1 MFSKKSVLIY
11 IIIGWFL
18 YVVGFLSSFPYL
30 LDFERSKVAMIDT
43 IRNIIEYSLMFLSIL
58 CFCIVFLRKN
68 KFLRSIA
75 YLLLLLLSLNFMLSA
90 SCFFI
95 YKQGFNVGMTLSILE
110 TNVSES
116 LSMVKTLILPIIVT
130 IIFYIILLL
139 IFIGGSKIIDKNF
152 TKNKILI
159 VFSFIWII
167 LPALFFIKHKYIS
180 NKGGGLMVKNAIYHY
195 SDFIAAQVL
204 KKDIDGIINTKI
216 NYNLINTG
224 EQPIENIVVLVGES
238 VRKQNMSLYGY
249 QRETTPNE
257 AAERDNMLLYQNAY
271 SPAAITNMS
280 VPIVLS
286 NIDINNYQKELK
298 KLGDNIVNAANHSG
312 YNTFWYSTQG
322 GAHGITAIAT
332 YSKNKKFLN
341 GYDEVVIPYLKEAL
355 KDSSPKK
362 LIVLH
367 INGSHPYA
375 CDKYPPKEAVWEGGI
390 DECYDNSIRYTDK
403 IIGQIFELL
412 KNKNSALVYFS
423 DHGQIKE
430 NEIYKHGDYKEAVQ
444 VPYFVWFSP
453 SIKTD
458 KKGQKIEE
466 PTSITTVYSKVLELM
481 GTKNPKTV
489 DNTGKYL
496 RLDLN
501 AIKYDDLK

>member
-1 MFSKKSVLIY
+1 MFSKRSVLVY
-11 IIIGWFL
+11 IIIGWLL
-18 YVVGFLSSFPYL
+18 YVVGFLSSYPYL
-30 LDFERSKVAMIDT
+30 LEFERNTVSMVDT
-43 IRNIIEYSLMFLSIL
+43 TRNIAEYSLMFLSLL

-68 KFLRSIA
+68 TFLRGIA
-75 YLLLLLLSLNFMLSA
+75 YLLLLVLSFNFILSA

-110 TNVSES
+110 TNISES
-116 LSMVKTLILPIIVT
+116 LSMVKTLVLPIITT
-130 IIFYIILLL
+130 IIFYSILLL
-139 IFIGGSKIIDKNF
+139 IFIGGSRILDKNQ
-152 TKNKILI
+152 KNSKFLKF
-159 VFSFIWII
+159 FSFLWII

-180 NKGGGLMVKNAIYHY
+180 NKGGGFTIKNVFYH
-195 SDFIAAQVL
+195 STDFLAAQAL
-204 KKDIDGIINTKI
+204 KQEIEEIKNTKVDF
-216 NYNLINTG
+216 NLIKTD
-224 EQPIENIVVLVGES
+224 EQPIENIVILIGES

-249 QRETTPNE
+249 QRDTTPIE
-257 AAERDNMLLYQNAY
+257 ASEKENMLLYQNAY
-271 SPAAITNMS
+271 SPAAITNIS

-286 NIDINNYQKELK
+286 NLDISNYKKELR
-298 KLGDNIVNAANHSG
+298 KLSDNVVNTANHLN

-322 GAHGITAIAT
+322 GAQGITAIA
-332 YSKNKKFLN
+332 SFAKNKKFLN
-341 GYDEVVIPYLKEAL
+341 GYDEAVLPYLKEAL
-355 KDSSPKK
+355 KDTSPKK

-403 IIGQIFELL
+403 IIGQIFEQL

-430 NEIYKHGDYKEAVQ
+430 NEIYKHGDYREAVQ

-481 GTKNPKTV
+481 GTKNPKTI

-501 AIKYDDLK
+501 TMKYDDLK

>member
-30 LDFERSKVAMIDT
+30 LDFEGSKVAMIDT
-43 IRNIIEYSLMFLSIL
+43 ARNIIEYSLMFLSLL

-68 KFLRSIA
+68 KFLRVIA

-95 YKQGFNVGMTLSILE
+95 YKQGFNVGMTLSVLE

-116 LSMVKTLILPIIVT
+116 LSMIKTLILPIIAT

-139 IFIGGSKIIDKNF
+139 IFTGGSRILDKNQ
-152 TKNKILI
+152 KNSKVLKI
-159 VFSFIWII
+159 FSFLWII

-341 GYDEVVIPYLKEAL
+341 GYDEAVIPYLKEAL

-403 IIGQIFELL
+403 LIGQIFELL
-412 KNKNSALVYFS
+412 KNKNSVLVYFS

-430 NEIYKHGDYKEAVQ
+430 NEVYKHGDYREAVQ

-481 GTKNPKTV
+481 GTKNPKTI
-489 DNTGKYL
+489 DNTGKSL

-501 AIKYDDLK
+501 TINYDDLK

>member
-58 CFCIVFLRKN
+58 SFCIVFLRKN

-116 LSMVKTLILPIIVT
+116 LSMVKTLILPIIAT

-139 IFIGGSKIIDKNF
+139 IFTGGSKIIDKNF

-159 VFSFIWII
+159 IFSFLWLIFPI
-167 LPALFFIKHKYIS
+167 LFFIKHKYIS

-204 KKDIDGIINTKI
+204 KKDIDGIINTKV

-341 GYDEVVIPYLKEAL
+341 GYDEAVIPYLKEAL

-430 NEIYKHGDYKEAVQ
+430 NEIYKHGDYREAVQ

-501 AIKYDDLK
+501 TMKYDDLK

>member
-1 MFSKKSVLIY
+1 MFSKRSVLIY
-11 IIIGWFL
+11 IIIGWLL

-30 LDFERSKVAMIDT
+30 LDFEGSKVAMIDT
-43 IRNIIEYSLMFLSIL
+43 ARNIIEYSLMFLSLL

-68 KFLRSIA
+68 KFLRVIA

-95 YKQGFNVGMTLSILE
+95 YKQGFNVGMTLSVLE

-139 IFIGGSKIIDKNF
+139 IFIGGSRILDKNQ
-152 TKNKILI
+152 KNNKFLKI
-159 VFSFIWII
+159 FSFLWII

-204 KKDIDGIINTKI
+204 KKDIDGIINTKV
-216 NYNLINTG
+216 NYNLINIG

-257 AAERDNMLLYQNAY
+257 VAERNNMLLYQNAY

-286 NIDINNYQKELK
+286 NINIDNYQKELK
-298 KLGDNIVNAANHSG
+298 KLSDNIVNAANHSG

-341 GYDEVVIPYLKEAL
+341 GYDEAVIPYLKEAL

-403 IIGQIFELL
+403 LIGQIFELL

-430 NEIYKHGDYKEAVQ
+430 NEVYKHGDYREAVQ

-501 AIKYDDLK
+501 TIKYDDLK

>member
-1 MFSKKSVLIY
+1 
-11 IIIGWFL
+11 
-18 YVVGFLSSFPYL
+18 
-30 LDFERSKVAMIDT
+30 
-43 IRNIIEYSLMFLSIL
+43 
-58 CFCIVFLRKN
+58 
-68 KFLRSIA
+68 
-75 YLLLLLLSLNFMLSA
+75 MLSA

-95 YKQGFNVGMTLSILE
+95 YKQGFNVGMTLSVLE

-116 LSMVKTLILPIIVT
+116 LSMIKTLILPIIAT

-139 IFIGGSKIIDKNF
+139 IFTGGSRILDKNQ
-152 TKNKILI
+152 KNSKVLKI
-159 VFSFIWII
+159 FSFLWII

-204 KKDIDGIINTKI
+204 KKDIEGIINTKV
-216 NYNLINTG
+216 NYNLINTN

-257 AAERDNMLLYQNAY
+257 VAERNNMLLYQNAY

-341 GYDEVVIPYLKEAL
+341 GYDEAVIPYLKDAL
-355 KDSSPKK
+355 KDSSSKK

-412 KNKNSALVYFS
+412 KDKNSVLVYFS

-430 NEIYKHGDYKEAVQ
+430 NEVYKHGDYREAVQ

-501 AIKYDDLK
+501 TIKYDDLK

>member
-1 MFSKKSVLIY
+1 
-11 IIIGWFL
+11 
-18 YVVGFLSSFPYL
+18 
-30 LDFERSKVAMIDT
+30 
-43 IRNIIEYSLMFLSIL
+43 
-58 CFCIVFLRKN
+58 
-68 KFLRSIA
+68 
-75 YLLLLLLSLNFMLSA
+75 
-90 SCFFI
+90 
-95 YKQGFNVGMTLSILE
+95 MTLSILE

-116 LSMVKTLILPIIVT
+116 LSMVKTLVLPIITT
-130 IIFYIILLL
+130 IIFYSILLL
-139 IFIGGSKIIDKNF
+139 IFIGGSRILDKNQ
-152 TKNKILI
+152 KNSKFLKF
-159 VFSFIWII
+159 FSFLWII

-180 NKGGGLMVKNAIYHY
+180 NKGGGFTIKNVFYH
-195 SDFIAAQVL
+195 STDFLAAQAL
-204 KKDIDGIINTKI
+204 KQEIEEIKNTKVDF
-216 NYNLINTG
+216 NLIKTD
-224 EQPIENIVVLVGES
+224 EQPIENIVILIGES

-249 QRETTPNE
+249 QRDTTPIE
-257 AAERDNMLLYQNAY
+257 ASEKENMLLYQNAY
-271 SPAAITNMS
+271 SPAAITNIS

-286 NIDINNYQKELK
+286 NLDISNYKKELR
-298 KLGDNIVNAANHSG
+298 KLSDNIVNTANHLN

-322 GAHGITAIAT
+322 GAQGITAIA
-332 YSKNKKFLN
+332 SFAKNKKFLN
-341 GYDEVVIPYLKEAL
+341 GYDEAVIPYLKDAL
-355 KDSSPKK
+355 KDASPKK

-430 NEIYKHGDYKEAVQ
+430 NEIYKHGDYREAVQ

-501 AIKYDDLK
+501 TIKYDDLK

>member
-1 MFSKKSVLIY
+1 MFSKKSVLIS

-159 VFSFIWII
+159 IFSFLWLIFPI
-167 LPALFFIKHKYIS
+167 LFFIKHKYIS

-341 GYDEVVIPYLKEAL
+341 GYDEAVIPYLKEAL

>member
-11 IIIGWFL
+11 IIIGWLL
-18 YVVGFLSSFPYL
+18 YVIGFLSSYPYL
-30 LDFERSKVAMIDT
+30 LEFERNTVSMVDT
-43 IRNIIEYSLMFLSIL
+43 ARNIAEYSLMFLSLL

-68 KFLRSIA
+68 TFLRGIA
-75 YLLLLLLSLNFMLSA
+75 YLLLLVLSFNFILSA

-116 LSMVKTLILPIIVT
+116 LSMVKTLVLPIITT
-130 IIFYIILLL
+130 IVFYSILLL
-139 IFIGGSKIIDKNF
+139 IFIGGSRILDKNQ
-152 TKNKILI
+152 KNNKFLKF
-159 VFSFIWII
+159 FSFLWII

-180 NKGGGLMVKNAIYHY
+180 NKGGGFTIKNVFYH
-195 SDFIAAQVL
+195 STDFLAAQAL
-204 KKDIDGIINTKI
+204 KQEIEEIKNTKVDF
-216 NYNLINTG
+216 NLIKTD
-224 EQPIENIVVLVGES
+224 EQPIENIVILIGES
-238 VRKQNMSLYGY
+238 VRKQNMSLYGH
-249 QRETTPNE
+249 QRDTTPIE
-257 AAERDNMLLYQNAY
+257 ASEKDNMLLYQNAY
-271 SPAAITNMS
+271 SPAAITNIS

-286 NIDINNYQKELK
+286 NLDISNYKKELR
-298 KLGDNIVNAANHSG
+298 KLSDNVVNTANHLN

-322 GAHGITAIAT
+322 GAQGITAIA
-332 YSKNKKFLN
+332 SFAKNKKFLN
-341 GYDEVVIPYLKEAL
+341 GYDEAVLPYLKEAL
-355 KDSSPKK
+355 KDTSPKK

-403 IIGQIFELL
+403 LIGQIFELL

-430 NEIYKHGDYKEAVQ
+430 NEVYKHGDYREAVQ

-453 SIKTD
+453 SVKTD

-501 AIKYDDLK
+501 TIKYDDLK

>member
-1 MFSKKSVLIY
+1 MFSKKSLLIY

-18 YVVGFLSSFPYL
+18 YVAGFLSSFPYL
-30 LDFERSKVAMIDT
+30 LDFERSKVAMINT
-43 IRNIIEYSLMFLSIL
+43 ARNIIEYSLMFLSFL
-58 CFCIVFLRKN
+58 CFCIFFLKKS

-95 YKQGFNVGMTLSILE
+95 YKQGFNVGMTLSIIE

-116 LSMVKTLILPIIVT
+116 LSMIKTLILPIIATV
-130 IIFYIILLL
+130 IFYIVLLF
-139 IFIGGSKIIDKNF
+139 IFIGGSKIIDKNKNF
-152 TKNKILI
+152 TKNKFLI
-159 VFSFIWII
+159 IFSFLWLIF
-167 LPALFFIKHKYIS
+167 PVLFFLNHRYIKGAGFMI
-180 NKGGGLMVKNAIYHY
+180 KNVFYHA
-195 SDFIAAQVL
+195 SDFLRVQEL
-204 KKDIDGIINTKI
+204 KKGIDGIKNTKVS
-216 NYNLINTG
+216 YNLIATG
-224 EQPIENIVVLVGES
+224 EQPIKNIVVLIGES

-249 QRETTPNE
+249 QRETTPIEVSEVN
-257 AAERDNMLLYQNAY
+257 NMLLYKNAY

-286 NIDINNYQKELK
+286 NINIDNYQKELK
-298 KLGDNIVNAANHSG
+298 KLSDNIVNVANHSG

-332 YSKNKKFLN
+332 FSKNKRYIN
-341 GYDEVVIPYLKEAL
+341 GYDEAVLPYLKEAL
-355 KDSSPKK
+355 KDTSPKK

-375 CDKYPPKEAVWEGGI
+375 CDKYPPKESVWEGGI

-403 IIGQIFELL
+403 VIGQIFELL
-412 KNKNSALVYFS
+412 KNENSALVYFS

-430 NEIYKHGDYKEAVQ
+430 NEIYKHGDYREAVQ

-481 GTKNPKTV
+481 GIKNPKTV

-501 AIKYDDLK
+501 TMKYDDLK

>member
-1 MFSKKSVLIY
+1 MFSKKSVLICTIIACLLY
-11 IIIGWFL
+11 I
-18 YVVGFLSSFPYL
+18 VGFLSSYPYL
-30 LDFERSKVAMIDT
+30 LEFERNTVSIVDT
-43 IRNIIEYSLMFLSIL
+43 TRNITEYSLMFLSLL

-68 KFLRSIA
+68 KFLRVIA

-95 YKQGFNVGMTLSILE
+95 YKQGFNVGMTLSIIE

-116 LSMVKTLILPIIVT
+116 LSMVKTLVLPIITT
-130 IIFYIILLL
+130 IVFYSILLL
-139 IFIGGSKIIDKNF
+139 IFIGGSRILDKNQ
-152 TKNKILI
+152 KNSKFLKI
-159 VFSFIWII
+159 FSFLWII

-180 NKGGGLMVKNAIYHY
+180 NKAGGLMVKNAIYHY

-204 KKDIDGIINTKI
+204 KKNLDETINTKVS
-216 NYNLINTG
+216 YNLIPTG
-224 EQPIENIVVLVGES
+224 EQPVENIVVLVGES

-257 AAERDNMLLYQNAY
+257 VAERNNMLLYQNAY

-286 NIDINNYQKELK
+286 NINIDNYQKELK
-298 KLGDNIVNAANHSG
+298 KLSDNIVNAANHAG
-312 YNTFWYSTQG
+312 YNTYWYSTQG
-322 GAHGITAIAT
+322 GALGITAIAT
-332 YSKNKKFLN
+332 FSKNKKFVN
-341 GYDEVVIPYLKEAL
+341 GYDEAVLPYLKEAL

-403 IIGQIFELL
+403 LIGQIFELL
-412 KNKNSALVYFS
+412 KDKNSVLVYFS

-430 NEIYKHGDYKEAVQ
+430 NEIYKHGDYREAVQ

-501 AIKYDDLK
+501 TMKYDDLK

>member
-139 IFIGGSKIIDKNF
+139 IFTGGSKIIDKNF
-152 TKNKILI
+152 IKNKILI
-159 VFSFIWII
+159 IFSFLWLIFPI
-167 LPALFFIKHKYIS
+167 LFFIKHKYIS

-204 KKDIDGIINTKI
+204 KKDIEGIINTKVS
-216 NYNLINTG
+216 YNLITTG
-224 EQPIENIVVLVGES
+224 EQPIENIVVLIGES

-341 GYDEVVIPYLKEAL
+341 GYDEAVIPYLKEAL

-466 PTSITTVYSKVLELM
+466 PTSITTVYFKVLELM

>member
-1 MFSKKSVLIY
+1 MFSKRSVLVY

-95 YKQGFNVGMTLSILE
+95 YKQGFNVGMTLSVLE

-116 LSMVKTLILPIIVT
+116 LSMVKTLILPIIAT

-139 IFIGGSKIIDKNF
+139 IFTGGSKIIDKNF
-152 TKNKILI
+152 IKNKILI
-159 VFSFIWII
+159 IFSFLWLIFPI
-167 LPALFFIKHKYIS
+167 LFFIKHKYIS

-204 KKDIDGIINTKI
+204 KKDIDGIINTKV

-224 EQPIENIVVLVGES
+224 EQPIENIVVLIGES

-341 GYDEVVIPYLKEAL
+341 GYDEAVLPYLKEAL
-355 KDSSPKK
+355 KDTSPKK

-430 NEIYKHGDYKEAVQ
+430 NEIYKHGDYREAVQ

-481 GTKNPKTV
+481 GTKNPKTI

-501 AIKYDDLK
+501 TMKYDDLK

>member
-1 MFSKKSVLIY
+1 
-11 IIIGWFL
+11 
-18 YVVGFLSSFPYL
+18 
-30 LDFERSKVAMIDT
+30 
-43 IRNIIEYSLMFLSIL
+43 
-58 CFCIVFLRKN
+58 
-68 KFLRSIA
+68 
-75 YLLLLLLSLNFMLSA
+75 
-90 SCFFI
+90 
-95 YKQGFNVGMTLSILE
+95 MTLSVLE

-116 LSMVKTLILPIIVT
+116 LSMIKTLILPIIAT

-139 IFIGGSKIIDKNF
+139 IFTGGVKIIDKNF

-167 LPALFFIKHKYIS
+167 FPILFFIKHKYTS

-204 KKDIDGIINTKI
+204 KKDIEGIINTKVS
-216 NYNLINTG
+216 YNLITTG
-224 EQPIENIVVLVGES
+224 EQPVENIVVLIGES

-249 QRETTPNE
+249 QRETTPIE
-257 AAERDNMLLYQNAY
+257 VAEINNMLLYQNAY

-286 NIDINNYQKELK
+286 NINIDNYQKELK

-332 YSKNKKFLN
+332 YSKNKKFFN
-341 GYDEVVIPYLKEAL
+341 GYDEAVIPYLKDAL

-403 IIGQIFELL
+403 LIGQIFELL
-412 KNKNSALVYFS
+412 KDKNSALVYFS

-430 NEIYKHGDYKEAVQ
+430 NEVYKHGDYREAVQ

-501 AIKYDDLK
+501 TMKYDDLK

>member
-1 MFSKKSVLIY
+1 MFSKRSVLIY
-11 IIIGWFL
+11 IIIGWLL
-18 YVVGFLSSFPYL
+18 YVVGFLSSYPYL
-30 LDFERSKVAMIDT
+30 LEFERNTVSMVDT
-43 IRNIIEYSLMFLSIL
+43 ARNIAEYSLMFLSLL

-75 YLLLLLLSLNFMLSA
+75 YLLLLLLSFNFILSA

-116 LSMVKTLILPIIVT
+116 LSMVKTLVLPIITT
-130 IIFYIILLL
+130 IIFYSILLL
-139 IFIGGSKIIDKNF
+139 IFIGGSRILDKNQ
-152 TKNKILI
+152 KNSKFLKF
-159 VFSFIWII
+159 FSFLWII

-180 NKGGGLMVKNAIYHY
+180 NKGGGFTIKNVFYH
-195 SDFIAAQVL
+195 STDFLAAQAL
-204 KKDIDGIINTKI
+204 KEEIEEIKNTKVDF
-216 NYNLINTG
+216 NLIKTD
-224 EQPIENIVVLVGES
+224 EQPIENIVILIGES
-238 VRKQNMSLYGY
+238 VRKQNMSIYGY
-249 QRETTPNE
+249 QRDTTPIE
-257 AAERDNMLLYQNAY
+257 ASAEENMLLYQNAY
-271 SPAAITNMS
+271 SPAAITNIS

-286 NIDINNYQKELK
+286 NLNISNYKRELR
-298 KLGDNIVNAANHSG
+298 KLSDNVVNTANHLN

-322 GAHGITAIAT
+322 GAQGITAIA
-332 YSKNKKFLN
+332 SFAKNKKFLN
-341 GYDEVVIPYLKEAL
+341 GYDEAVIPYLKDAL

-375 CDKYPPKEAVWEGGI
+375 CDKYPPKEAVWQGGI

-403 IIGQIFELL
+403 LIGQIFELL
-412 KNKNSALVYFS
+412 KDKNSALVYFS

-430 NEIYKHGDYKEAVQ
+430 NEIYKHGDYREAVQ

-501 AIKYDDLK
+501 TINYNDLK

>member
-257 AAERDNMLLYQNAY
+257 SAERDNMLLYQNAY

-341 GYDEVVIPYLKEAL
+341 GYDEAVIPYLKEAL

>member
-1 MFSKKSVLIY
+1 
-11 IIIGWFL
+11 
-18 YVVGFLSSFPYL
+18 
-30 LDFERSKVAMIDT
+30 
-43 IRNIIEYSLMFLSIL
+43 
-58 CFCIVFLRKN
+58 
-68 KFLRSIA
+68 
-75 YLLLLLLSLNFMLSA
+75 
-90 SCFFI
+90 
-95 YKQGFNVGMTLSILE
+95 MTLSILE

-116 LSMVKTLILPIIVT
+116 LSMVKTLVLPIITT
-130 IIFYIILLL
+130 IVFYSILLL
-139 IFIGGSKIIDKNF
+139 IFIGGSRILDENQNNNKFLKI
-152 TKNKILI
+152 
-159 VFSFIWII
+159 FSFLWII

-180 NKGGGLMVKNAIYHY
+180 NKGGGFTIKNVFYH
-195 SDFIAAQVL
+195 STDFLAAQAL
-204 KKDIDGIINTKI
+204 KQEIEEIKNTKVDF
-216 NYNLINTG
+216 NLIKTD
-224 EQPIENIVVLVGES
+224 EQPIENIVILIGES

-249 QRETTPNE
+249 QRDTTPIE
-257 AAERDNMLLYQNAY
+257 ASEKENMQLYQNAY
-271 SPAAITNMS
+271 SPAAITNIS

-286 NIDINNYQKELK
+286 NLDISNYKRELR
-298 KLGDNIVNAANHSG
+298 KLSDNVVNTANHLN

-322 GAHGITAIAT
+322 GAQGITAIA
-332 YSKNKKFLN
+332 SFAKNKKFLN
-341 GYDEVVIPYLKEAL
+341 GYDEAVIPYLKDAL
-355 KDSSPKK
+355 KDTSPKK

-430 NEIYKHGDYKEAVQ
+430 NDIYKHGDYREAVQ

-453 SIKTD
+453 SVKTD

-501 AIKYDDLK
+501 TINYDDLK

>member
-1 MFSKKSVLIY
+1 MFSKKSVFIY
-11 IIIGWFL
+11 IIIGWLL
-18 YVVGFLSSFPYL
+18 YVVGFLSSYPYL
-30 LDFERSKVAMIDT
+30 LEFERNTVSMVDT
-43 IRNIIEYSLMFLSIL
+43 ARNIAEYSLMFLSLL

-68 KFLRSIA
+68 KFLRVIA

-95 YKQGFNVGMTLSILE
+95 YKQGFNVGMTLSIIE

-116 LSMVKTLILPIIVT
+116 LSMVKTLVLPIITT
-130 IIFYIILLL
+130 IVFYSILLL
-139 IFIGGSKIIDKNF
+139 IFIGGSRILDKNK
-152 TKNKILI
+152 KNSKFLKF
-159 VFSFIWII
+159 FSFLWII

-180 NKGGGLMVKNAIYHY
+180 NKAGGLMVKNAIYHY

-204 KKDIDGIINTKI
+204 KKNLDETINTKVS
-216 NYNLINTG
+216 YNLIPTG
-224 EQPIENIVVLVGES
+224 EQPVENIVVLVGES

-257 AAERDNMLLYQNAY
+257 VAERNNMLLYQNAY
-271 SPAAITNMS
+271 SPAAITNIS

-286 NIDINNYQKELK
+286 NLDISNYKKELR
-298 KLGDNIVNAANHSG
+298 KLSDNVVNTANHLN

-322 GAHGITAIAT
+322 GAQGITAIA
-332 YSKNKKFLN
+332 SFAKNKKFLN
-341 GYDEVVIPYLKEAL
+341 GYDEAVIPYLKDAL
-355 KDSSPKK
+355 KDTSPKK

-412 KNKNSALVYFS
+412 KDKNSALVYFS

-481 GTKNPKTV
+481 GTKNPKTI
-489 DNTGKYL
+489 DNTGKY
-496 RLDLN
+496 
-501 AIKYDDLK
+501 

>member
-11 IIIGWFL
+11 IIIGWLL
-18 YVVGFLSSFPYL
+18 YVVGLLSSFPNL
-30 LDFERSKVAMIDT
+30 LDFERNKSVKIDT
-43 IRNIIEYSLMFLSIL
+43 ARNVIEYSMMFLSFL
-58 CFCIVFLRKN
+58 YFCVLFLRKN

-95 YKQGFNVGMTLSILE
+95 YKEGFNVGMTLSVLE

-116 LSMVKTLILPIIVT
+116 LSMIKTLVLPIIAT

-139 IFIGGSKIIDKNF
+139 IFIGGSKVIDKSF
-152 TKNKILI
+152 TKNKFLIAFSFVWI
-159 VFSFIWII
+159 VFPF
-167 LPALFFIKHKYIS
+167 LFFIKHKYIS
-180 NKGGGLMVKNAIYHY
+180 NKGGGFMVKNVMYHF
-195 SDFIAAQVL
+195 SDFVAAQVL
-204 KKDIDGIINTKI
+204 REDIEKTINTKV
-216 NYNLINTG
+216 NYNLITTG
-224 EQPIENIVVLVGES
+224 EQPIENIVVLIGES

-249 QRETTPNE
+249 QRETTPIE
-257 AAERDNMLLYQNAY
+257 VAEINNMLLYQNAY

-286 NIDINNYQKELK
+286 NIDIDNYQKELK
-298 KLGDNIVNAANHSG
+298 KLSDNIVNVANHSG

-332 YSKNKKFLN
+332 FSKNKKFLN
-341 GYDEVVIPYLKEAL
+341 GYDEAVLPYLKEAL
-355 KDSSPKK
+355 KDTSPKK

-403 IIGQIFELL
+403 LIGQIFELL

-430 NEIYKHGDYKEAVQ
+430 NEIYKHGDYREAVQ

-501 AIKYDDLK
+501 TMKYDDLK

>member
-1 MFSKKSVLIY
+1 MFSKRSVLIY

-43 IRNIIEYSLMFLSIL
+43 TRNIIEYSLMFLSIL

-68 KFLRSIA
+68 KFLRVIV

-159 VFSFIWII
+159 IFSFLWLIFPI
-167 LPALFFIKHKYIS
+167 LFFIKHKYIS

-204 KKDIDGIINTKI
+204 KKDIDGIINTKV

-341 GYDEVVIPYLKEAL
+341 GYDEAVIPYLKEAL

>member
-58 CFCIVFLRKN
+58 SFCIVFLRKN

-116 LSMVKTLILPIIVT
+116 LSMVKTLILPIIAT

-139 IFIGGSKIIDKNF
+139 IFTGGSKIIDKNF

-159 VFSFIWII
+159 IFSFLWLIFPI
-167 LPALFFIKHKYIS
+167 LFFIKHKYIS

-204 KKDIDGIINTKI
+204 KKDIDGIINTKV

-341 GYDEVVIPYLKEAL
+341 GYDEAVIPYLKEAL

-403 IIGQIFELL
+403 IIGQIFEQL
-412 KNKNSALVYFS
+412 KDKNSVLVYFS

-430 NEIYKHGDYKEAVQ
+430 NEIYKHGDYREAVQ

-501 AIKYDDLK
+501 TMKYDDLK

>member
-1 MFSKKSVLIY
+1 MFSKRSVLIY
-11 IIIGWFL
+11 IIIGWLL
-18 YVVGFLSSFPYL
+18 YVVGFLSSYPYL
-30 LDFERSKVAMIDT
+30 LEFERNTVSMVDT
-43 IRNIIEYSLMFLSIL
+43 ARNIAEYSLMFLSLL

-75 YLLLLLLSLNFMLSA
+75 YLLLLLLSFNFILSA

-116 LSMVKTLILPIIVT
+116 LSMVKTLVLPIITT
-130 IIFYIILLL
+130 IIFYSILLL
-139 IFIGGSKIIDKNF
+139 IFIGGSRILDKNQ
-152 TKNKILI
+152 KNSKFLKF
-159 VFSFIWII
+159 FSFLWII

-180 NKGGGLMVKNAIYHY
+180 NKGGGFTIKNVFYH
-195 SDFIAAQVL
+195 STDFLAAQAL
-204 KKDIDGIINTKI
+204 KEEIEEIKNTKVDF
-216 NYNLINTG
+216 NLIKTD
-224 EQPIENIVVLVGES
+224 EQPIENIVILIGES
-238 VRKQNMSLYGY
+238 VRKQNMSIYGY
-249 QRETTPNE
+249 QRDTTPIE
-257 AAERDNMLLYQNAY
+257 ASEKENMLLYQNAY
-271 SPAAITNMS
+271 SPAAITNIS

-286 NIDINNYQKELK
+286 NLNISNYKRELR
-298 KLGDNIVNAANHSG
+298 KLSDNVVNTANHLN

-322 GAHGITAIAT
+322 GAQGITAIA
-332 YSKNKKFLN
+332 SFAKNKKFLN
-341 GYDEVVIPYLKEAL
+341 GYDEAVIPYLKDAL

-375 CDKYPPKEAVWEGGI
+375 CDKYPPKEAVWQGGI

-403 IIGQIFELL
+403 LIGQIFELL
-412 KNKNSALVYFS
+412 KDKNSALVYFS

-430 NEIYKHGDYKEAVQ
+430 NEVYKHGDYREAVQ

-501 AIKYDDLK
+501 TMKYDDLK

>member
-1 MFSKKSVLIY
+1 
-11 IIIGWFL
+11 
-18 YVVGFLSSFPYL
+18 
-30 LDFERSKVAMIDT
+30 
-43 IRNIIEYSLMFLSIL
+43 
-58 CFCIVFLRKN
+58 
-68 KFLRSIA
+68 
-75 YLLLLLLSLNFMLSA
+75 MLSA

-95 YKQGFNVGMTLSILE
+95 YKQGFNVGMTLSIIE

-116 LSMVKTLILPIIVT
+116 LSMIKTLILPIIATV
-130 IIFYIILLL
+130 IFYIVLLF
-139 IFIGGSKIIDKNF
+139 IFIGGSKIIDKNKNF
-152 TKNKILI
+152 TKNKFLI
-159 VFSFIWII
+159 IFSFLWLIF
-167 LPALFFIKHKYIS
+167 PVLFFLNHRYIKGAGFMI
-180 NKGGGLMVKNAIYHY
+180 KNVFYHA
-195 SDFIAAQVL
+195 SDFLRVQEL
-204 KKDIDGIINTKI
+204 KKGIDEIENTKVS
-216 NYNLINTG
+216 YNLIATG
-224 EQPIENIVVLVGES
+224 EQPIKNIVVLIGES

-249 QRETTPNE
+249 QRETTPIEVSEVN
-257 AAERDNMLLYQNAY
+257 NMLLYKNAY

-286 NIDINNYQKELK
+286 NINIDNYQKELK
-298 KLGDNIVNAANHSG
+298 KLSDNIVNVANHSG

-332 YSKNKKFLN
+332 FSKNKRYIN
-341 GYDEVVIPYLKEAL
+341 GYDEAVLPYLKEAL
-355 KDSSPKK
+355 KDTSPKK

-375 CDKYPPKEAVWEGGI
+375 CDKYPPKESVWEGGI

-403 IIGQIFELL
+403 VIGQIFELL
-412 KNKNSALVYFS
+412 KNENSALVYFS

-430 NEIYKHGDYKEAVQ
+430 NEIYKHGDYREAVQ

-481 GTKNPKTV
+481 GIKNPKTV

-501 AIKYDDLK
+501 TMKYDDLK

>member
-1 MFSKKSVLIY
+1 MFSKKSLLIY

-18 YVVGFLSSFPYL
+18 YVAGFLSSFPYL

-43 IRNIIEYSLMFLSIL
+43 ARNIIEYSLMFLSFL
-58 CFCIVFLRKN
+58 CFCIFFLKKS

-95 YKQGFNVGMTLSILE
+95 YKQGFNVGMTLSIIE

-116 LSMVKTLILPIIVT
+116 LSMIKTLILPIIATV
-130 IIFYIILLL
+130 IFYIVLLF
-139 IFIGGSKIIDKNF
+139 IFIGGSKIIDKNKNF
-152 TKNKILI
+152 AKNKFLI
-159 VFSFIWII
+159 IFSFLWLIF
-167 LPALFFIKHKYIS
+167 PVLFFLNHRYIKGAGFMI
-180 NKGGGLMVKNAIYHY
+180 KNVFYHA
-195 SDFIAAQVL
+195 SDFLRVQEL
-204 KKDIDGIINTKI
+204 KKGIDEIKNTKVS
-216 NYNLINTG
+216 YNLIATG
-224 EQPIENIVVLVGES
+224 EQPIKNIVVLIGES

-249 QRETTPNE
+249 QRETTPIEVSEVN
-257 AAERDNMLLYQNAY
+257 NMLLYKNAY

-286 NIDINNYQKELK
+286 NINIDNYQKELK
-298 KLGDNIVNAANHSG
+298 KLSDNIVNVANHSG

-332 YSKNKKFLN
+332 FSKNKRYIN
-341 GYDEVVIPYLKEAL
+341 GYDEAVLPYLKEAL
-355 KDSSPKK
+355 KDTSPKK

-375 CDKYPPKEAVWEGGI
+375 CDKYPPKESVWEGGI

-403 IIGQIFELL
+403 VIGQIFELL
-412 KNKNSALVYFS
+412 KNENSALVYFS

-430 NEIYKHGDYKEAVQ
+430 NEIYKHGDYREAVQ

-481 GTKNPKTV
+481 GIKNPKTV

-501 AIKYDDLK
+501 TMKYDDLK